1 MNQDPTA
8 RKQLK
13 IAMVIDSYDE
23 GKNGAAISTRRF
35 VELLRKEHEV
45 FIITTGNPA
54 PGKVV
59 MPSFYAPVWGKV
71 MKQMKVPLAMP
82 TYSILRKAIGE
93 MDIIHIQFPF
103 LLGI

>member
-45 FIITTGNPA
+45 FIISTGDPA

-59 MPSFYAPVWGKV
+59 MPRFYAPMWRKV
-71 MKQMKVPLAMP
+71 MKQMNVPMAVP
-82 TYSILRKAIGE
+82 SYNKLRNAIGE
-93 MDIIHIQFPF
+93 MDIVHV
-103 LLGI
+103 